1 MKITLLGRLETPII
15 ISKPL
20 LKKGDYWLKVISDPI
35 TDKYPLLS
43 PVGKLV
49 KGERKA
55 PTVLRAYRGF
65 VKVSCVGYNE
75 EKLFSKISQFLSKRF
90 LGNSTTDGYG
100 RVKWLDCSLEE
111 YQPQQPPAKKKF
123 KIRKGLGTNYPK
135 TLKRLLKALML
146 HDFVHTEKHSSKIYQ
161 QVTIEDEEIRDACL
175 NHHNNEEITD
185 SLVSAVRY
193 YDYLA
198 SLICRKKPYKRI
210 GRYDKEKGEI
220 DFQQLAQAIEQ
231 NQHSAF
237 KLYNY
242 IYQSKELRRLVE
254 SLNYGHNSLRNHLLM
269 MVNLAINDYYSGK
282 LTIKNEKI
290 TIKRKN
296 YKGKVSQ
303 SAKHK
308 DELFMDAKDAE
319 MHLSLTMN
327 KADSQSSTNSMNE
340 KARSIGREVK

>member
-1 MKITLLGRLETPII
+1 MDSEASWHKYSVVNPQTLP
-15 ISKPL
+15 
-20 LKKGDYWLKVISDPI
+20 
-35 TDKYPLLS
+35 KYRFTRS
-43 PVGKLV
+43 
-49 KGERKA
+49 E
-55 PTVLRAYRGF
+55 LR
-65 VKVSCVGYNE
+65 
-75 EKLFSKISQFLSKRF
+75 FLSWTLF
-90 LGNSTTDGYG
+90 NPETN
-100 RVKWLDCSLEE
+100 VSLPL
-111 YQPQQPPAKKKF
+111 YSA
-123 KIRKGLGTNYPK
+123 
-135 TLKRLLKALML
+135 
-146 HDFVHTEKHSSKIYQ
+146 
-161 QVTIEDEEIRDACL
+161 EEIAYQLRECFPD
-175 NHHNNEEITD
+175 I
-185 SLVSAVRY
+185 
-193 YDYLA
+193 LA

-308 DELFMDAKDAE
+308 EEVFIHVKDAE
-319 MHLSLTMN
+319 THLSLTMN
-327 KADSQSSTNSMNE
+327 NADSERATTS
-340 KARSIGREVK
+340 KKRRLGA